1 MKRKLESNLWKY
13 AVHLITNKRT
23 FMSILGVYLLT
34 VPGTTPKTIGLMLLI
49 GNLSG
54 FLFEV
59 PSGYISDKIGHKNAL
74 VIARVFLLVSSVFF
88 LVGDKIS
95 FFILGAAFF
104 NLGLAFESG
113 TAAAFMHETLRG
125 LGRESEYSKVMG
137 RLSSIG
143 FAVPIALIMV
153 IPFLVEISF
162 KLPFAVAVLIDVAGL
177 LVVASLV
184 SPEQTKEE
192 IQEIGAQNFRQVMRE
207 GWRFGFFKYAIFTA
221 FISGIV
227 TASSNFKDVY
237 QAALGIPIIY
247 YGVFW
252 GLSRVIVSILLPF
265 NHKIKEVFSF
275 NQFLLMRFAVAAV
288 LIFGL
293 YVFSTPVVVVISFI
307 FLAALNWS
315 FGQANTHYLLEII
328 RESKFKAT
336 LLSVKAEIS
345 TFTQAIMGF
354 AIGFFA
360 TKTTYPYAF
369 AYTTLILVT
378 VGFVMYSF
386 IIVKPKLRT
395 HLPEAS

>member
-34 VPGTTPKTIGLMLLI
+34 VPGTTPKTIGFMILI
-49 GNLSG
+49 GSLAG
-54 FLFEV
+54 FLFEI

-74 VIARVFLLVSSVFF
+74 VIARICLLLSSTLFLIGNKVFLFIFGAVF
-88 LVGDKIS
+88 L
-95 FFILGAAFF
+95 
-104 NLGLAFESG
+104 NLGWAFESG

-137 RLSSIG
+137 KLSSIG
-143 FAVPIALIMV
+143 FAVPIILIMAV
-153 IPFLVEISF
+153 PFLVAINF
-162 KLPFAVAVLIDVAGL
+162 KIPFAVAVLIDIVGL
-177 LVVASLV
+177 VVVASLV
-184 SPEQTKEE
+184 SPQKTSEE
-192 IQEIGAQNFRQVMRE
+192 IQEVGIQNFSQVMRE

-221 FISGIV
+221 FISGII

-252 GLSRVIVSILLPF
+252 GLSRVLVSALLPF
-265 NHKIKEVFSF
+265 NHKIKEIFSF
-275 NQFLLMRFAVAAV
+275 HQFLLMKFIVATF

-293 YVFSTPVVVVISFI
+293 YVFPKPSVVVVLFI
-307 FLAALNWS
+307 LIAAFNWS
-315 FGQANTHYLLEII
+315 FQQTNTHYLLEII

-336 LLSVKAEIS
+336 LLSVKAEVS
-345 TFTQAIMGF
+345 TLTQAIMGF

-360 TKTTYPYAF
+360 TKTTYPHAF
-369 AYTTLILVT
+369 AYSALILVAI
-378 VGFVMYSF
+378 GLVMYSF
-386 IIVKPKLRT
+386 IITKSRLRT